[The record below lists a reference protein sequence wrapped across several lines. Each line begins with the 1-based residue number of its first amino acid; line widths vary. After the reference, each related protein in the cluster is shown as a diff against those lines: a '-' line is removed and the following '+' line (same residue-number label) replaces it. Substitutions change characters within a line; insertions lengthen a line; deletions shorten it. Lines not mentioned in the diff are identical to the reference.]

1 MAKIL
6 AIGVDKQTLGEIQK
20 AARDEHELAFA
31 RTQKDIDALLKKD
44 EYDIAFVDPVCEDQ
58 NARDFSLVQKLS
70 SSNPH
75 CYLVLINSKHYDL
88 SEIIRKSN
96 IFDIIEKPC
105 SREKVGLTIN
115 RILENRRQKHE
126 LHFLRGQQDS
136 IYDFQ
141 SIIAHTAS
149 FQKVLSVLDKF
160 AQTDSTIMIT
170 GETGTGKSFLSSSVH
185 YNSLRKEKPFVTIN
199 CANLP
204 ENILDSELFGHEKGA
219 FTGADK
225 RRIGRLEQAN
235 GGTVFLD
242 EVGEL
247 NFSLQA
253 KLLRFIEEKAFERVG
268 GNKTIHS
275 DVRIISATNR
285 TPEHQVESGE
295 LREDLYY
302 RLNVL
307 RIHVP
312 PLRERTECI
321 KPLAKFLLQK
331 IARKH
336 KKRIKGFAQETIPL
350 LRSYSWPGNIRQLQ
364 NVLERALIFED
375 TKWITPGS
383 LTLMEPSLLKKE
395 TAKVSPHSLLGN
407 ERELLLEA
415 LERNNWIQ
423 KEAALELGISPR
435 VMNYKVKKYK
445 ITCSRWHRHNGQEEG
460 GGEGK

>member
-6 AIGVDKQTLGEIQK
+6 AIGAEEEIREQIQR
-20 AARDEHELAFA
+20 AAGQDHEV
-31 RTQKDIDALLKKD
+31 RSGRNRREIDSLLHKE
-44 EYDIAFVDPVCEDQ
+44 EYDIAFFFLSTSDQ
-58 NARDFSLVQKLS
+58 NMGDPSLVHDVGS
-70 SSNPH
+70 HNPH
-75 CYLVLINSKHYDL
+75 CYLVLINGQPGDL
-88 SEIIRKSN
+88 SVLVQEN
-96 IFDIIEKPC
+96 DFFDIIEKPC
-105 SREKVGLTIN
+105 SAEKIRLAID
-115 RILENRRQKHE
+115 RILENRRQKYE
-126 LHFLRGQQDS
+126 LHFLRGQQES

-141 SIIAHTAS
+141 SIIAKTSS
-149 FQKVLSVLDKF
+149 FQKVLSVLGKF

-185 YNSLRKEKPFVTIN
+185 HNSLRKDKPFVTIN

-204 ENILDSELFGHEKGA
+204 DTILDSELFGHEKGS

-225 RRIGRLEQAN
+225 KRVGRLEQAN

-268 GNKTIHS
+268 GNKTVHS

-285 TPEHQVESGE
+285 VPEQQVEIGE

-307 RIHVP
+307 RIHIP

-321 KPLAKFLLQK
+321 EPLAKFLLQK
-331 IARKH
+331 IARNH
-336 KKRIKGFAQETIPL
+336 KKRIQGFAQETIPL

-375 TKWITPGS
+375 TEWITPES
-383 LTLMEPSLLKKE
+383 LTLMEPNLLHKKE
-395 TAKVSPHSLLGN
+395 PAEVPSHSLIGN
-407 ERELLLEA
+407 EREHILEA

-423 KEAALELGISPR
+423 KEAAKELGISPR

-445 ITCSRWHRHNGQEEG
+445 ITCSRWQRHNGKDEG
-460 GGEGK
+460 S

>member
-1 MAKIL
+1 MVKIL
-6 AIGVDKQTLGEIQK
+6 AIGADKPTLEEIQK
-20 AARDEHELAFA
+20 AARDEHELALA
-31 RTQKDIDALLKKD
+31 RTPKDIDALLKKD
-44 EYDIAFVDPVCEDQ
+44 EYDIAFIDPVGGNQ
-58 NARDFSLVQKLS
+58 NARDFSQVQKLS

-75 CYLVLINSKHYDL
+75 CYLVLINSEQYDL
-88 SEIIRKSN
+88 SAIIQKN
-96 IFDIIEKPC
+96 DIFDIIEKPC
-105 SREKVGLTIN
+105 SREKVSLTIN
-115 RILENRRQKHE
+115 RVLENRRQKHE

-141 SIIAHTAS
+141 SIIAQTPS
-149 FQKVLSVLDKF
+149 FQKVLSILGKF

-247 NFSLQA
+247 NFSLQS

-275 DVRIISATNR
+275 DVRIISATNK
-285 TPEHQVESGE
+285 TPETQVEAGE

-307 RIHVP
+307 RIHIP

-321 KPLAKFLLQK
+321 EPLAKFLLQK
-331 IARKH
+331 ISRNH
-336 KKRIKGFAQETIPL
+336 KKRIQGFARETISL
-350 LRSYSWPGNIRQLQ
+350 LRSYPWPGNIRQLQ

-375 TKWITPGS
+375 SELVTPES
-383 LTLMEPSLLKKE
+383 LTLMEPNLLKSASSVPDSGE
-395 TAKVSPHSLLGN
+395 SLVDN
-407 ERELLLEA
+407 EKDRILQA
-415 LERNNWIQ
+415 LERNNWVQ
-423 KEAALELGISPR
+423 KEAARELGISPR
-435 VMNYKVKKYK
+435 VMNYKVKKHH
-445 ITCSRWHRHNGQEEG
+445 ITYAGWKRHTAKNES
-460 GGEGK
+460 